1 MKRLVLFLSIASL
14 SSPFISVAQNQD
26 KVTGAMVVHTT
37 ETIVKQPVVTPKEE
51 PVKERKKLKAVE
63 IKRGYQQEVSFA
75 YSLMFDTGSMINL
88 NYVGGYRFNHHFYVG
103 LGTGL
108 DFSTNNSNDFF
119 IGYGEYTPYSYG
131 SIRYSHIPQ
140 YEIDNLSSSELK
152 IGKRYFDYA
161 ENNYWDFPM
170 QTVAVPLYVH
180 LRTYFMKTK
189 WTPFL
194 AFSAGVRLSSSKKMD
209 VYNVQRTE
217 GYYSWDVNYYVGD
230 FSHTYTYGAVTGM
243 FELMPGVSYQ
253 HKSGKAF
260 NFQFGFA
267 TRSGDYCIVEYENSN
282 EGIAHYW
289 AVGFTMRLGVVF

>member
-37 ETIVKQPVVTPKEE
+37 ETIVKQPVVTPPQRGAGKGE
-51 PVKERKKLKAVE
+51 KKLKAVE

-108 DFSTNNSNDFF
+108 DFSTYNDNGFVC
-119 IGYGEYTPYSYG
+119 YGETEYEGDQYIHYPYIYDRDSAE
-131 SIRYSHIPQ
+131 SR
-140 YEIDNLSSSELK
+140 
-152 IGKRYFDYA
+152 IGK
-161 ENNYWDFPM
+161 NYIYSAYLPM

-194 AFSAGVRLSSSKKMD
+194 AFSAGVRLSSSKKLD
-209 VYNVQRTE
+209 VYDVRIDKR
-217 GYYSWDVNYYVGD
+217 YSWSSWAYYVGD
-230 FSHTYTYGAVTGM
+230 YSRTIEYGAVTGM
-243 FELMPGVSYQ
+243 FEVMPGVSYQ
-253 HKSGKAF
+253 HKSGTAF

-267 TRSGDYCIVEYENSN
+267 TRGQCYLHRYNLDSD
-282 EGIAHYW
+282 W
-289 AVGFTMRLGVVF
+289 AFGFTMRLGVVF